1 MNLIKRLLP
10 IRLLWRMLD
19 NPALF
24 YAARLPLVGR
34 QHQTK
39 RLLRQHLKVVPGE
52 LVLDVCCGIGEFADV
67 VDTQYLG
74 LDLNPQFIECARR
87 RYWGVR
93 MKDFEVIDVN
103 QLQYPSGHFDKA
115 IMINGLHHFSDQEAI
130 HLLTSI
136 RHVTKSLV
144 IIIDIDGTPK
154 GLIRRTLVAMDRGRF
169 MRNPSDLET
178 LIARV
183 FTIEEVMTFNVGLYT
198 ELLFRCPISAT
209 V

>member
-87 RYWGVR
+87 RYQGAR
-93 MKDFEVIDVN
+93 TKDFGVVDVTK
-103 QLQYPSGHFDKA
+103 LHYPGGHFDKA
-115 IMINGLHHFSDQEAI
+115 IMVNCLHHFSDQEAMS
-130 HLLTSI
+130 LLAEI
-136 RHVTKSLV
+136 RRVTKRLV
-144 IIIDIDGTPK
+144 IIIDIDGSPK
-154 GLIRRTLVAMDRGRF
+154 GPIRRALVAMDRGRF

-183 FTIEEVMTFNVGLYT
+183 FTIEEVVTFNVGLYT
-198 ELLFRCPISAT
+198 ELFFRCPISAT